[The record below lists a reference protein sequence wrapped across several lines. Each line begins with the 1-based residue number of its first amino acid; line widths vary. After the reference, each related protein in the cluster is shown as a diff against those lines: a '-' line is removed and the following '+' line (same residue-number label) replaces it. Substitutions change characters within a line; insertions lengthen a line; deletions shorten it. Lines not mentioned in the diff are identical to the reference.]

1 MIQYHLQ
8 RTVVPW
14 KLWVAVGSLL
24 VLDLILLLTWSFVD
38 PLRRQVHNFAKE
50 KSPNPEDDVEIQ
62 PQLEHCKST
71 HHTVWLGERRNVFT
85 IHTQNLIIFS
95 KSIYR
100 NYVCL

>member
-1 MIQYHLQ
+1 M
-8 RTVVPW
+8 VPW

-71 HHTVWLGERRNVFT
+71 HHTVY
-85 IHTQNLIIFS
+85 QNSCNFIMKITFKLRCHILSGHEHYCLITHP
-95 KSIYR
+95 
-100 NYVCL
+100 V